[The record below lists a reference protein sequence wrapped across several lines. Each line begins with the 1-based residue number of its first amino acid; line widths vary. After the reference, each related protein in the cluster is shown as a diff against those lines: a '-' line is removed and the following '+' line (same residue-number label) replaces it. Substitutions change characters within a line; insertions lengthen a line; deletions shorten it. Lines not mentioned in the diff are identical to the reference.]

1 MSFSKSEPTK
11 MPLSLAIICLNEAA
25 NIERCIRSV
34 PFVDDIVVLD
44 SGSTDGTGE
53 IARKLGARV
62 FDEDWR
68 GFRDQK
74 RRATELCKND
84 WVISLDADEA
94 LSEAAAREVR
104 ELVANRD
111 ALEGFDGYE
120 FPRLT
125 WNLGRWIRHGG
136 WYPDRQLRLYNR
148 KRSQW
153 EGGQH
158 VHERVQAAKVGK
170 IGEPILHWPFPTL
183 AEQIQTNNRYS
194 SLGARELQAK
204 GARFSLAKLIFKPWS
219 KFMETYV
226 LKRGFMDGLAGF
238 VVAVGAAYSVFLK
251 FAKLWELEK
260 AGRDAR
266 PELKQDPGKQ
276 I

>member
-1 MSFSKSEPTK
+1 
-11 MPLSLAIICLNEAA
+11 MPLSLAIICLNEAS

-34 PFVDDIVVLD
+34 PFASDVVVLD
-44 SGSTDGTGE
+44 SGSTDGTRE
-53 IARKLGARV
+53 IAAKLGARV
-62 FDEDWR
+62 FNEEWR
-68 GFRDQK
+68 GFRDMK

-94 LSEAAAREVR
+94 LSEGAAREVQT
-104 ELVANRD
+104 LLSNRQK
-111 ALEGFDGYE
+111 LEAHDGYE

-136 WYPDRQLRLYNR
+136 WYPDRQLRLYDR
-148 KRSQW
+148 RHAQW

-158 VHERVQAAKVGK
+158 VHERVQAQRTGWVG
-170 IGEPILHWPFPTL
+170 ETILHWPFPTL

-194 SLGARELQAK
+194 SLGARELHAK
-204 GARFSLAKLIFKPWS
+204 GMRFSVLKLVFKPWS
-219 KFMETYV
+219 KFLETYV
-226 LKRGFMDGLAGF
+226 LKRGFLDGLAGF

-251 FAKLWELEK
+251 FAKLWELESS
-260 AGRDAR
+260 GDR